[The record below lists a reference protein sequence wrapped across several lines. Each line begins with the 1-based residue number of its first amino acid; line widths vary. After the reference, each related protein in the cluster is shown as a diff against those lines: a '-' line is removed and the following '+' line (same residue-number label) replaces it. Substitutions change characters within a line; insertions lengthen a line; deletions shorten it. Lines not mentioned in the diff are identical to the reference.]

1 MSSIHKFKSDEH
13 NVENENR
20 LNGFYNDKRVNV
32 TDLVSKMKSE
42 HKKRKKKQLYSYSG
56 GNIGCYSFWDN
67 IDTIKLRKFSVFL
80 NIYKINP

>member
-42 HKKRKKKQLYSYSG
+42 HKKERKNNYILTAAAISAVQVVG
-56 GNIGCYSFWDN
+56 
-67 IDTIKLRKFSVFL
+67 
-80 NIYKINP
+80 